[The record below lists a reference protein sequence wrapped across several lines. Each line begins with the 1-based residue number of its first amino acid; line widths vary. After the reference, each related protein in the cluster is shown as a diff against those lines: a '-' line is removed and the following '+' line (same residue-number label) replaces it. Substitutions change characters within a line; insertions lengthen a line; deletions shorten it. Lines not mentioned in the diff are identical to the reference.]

1 MRLKEYLEGSEMAN
15 ADNNGMFVRGSS
27 LRTWLAVG
35 SAIGAIVSVGGTWK
49 LSDYKIGQNQIEIQK
64 LSKTI
69 DAIKDERARDYE
81 ILIRIDER
89 LKRIEA
95 SISRNP
101 FSPTP

>member
-1 MRLKEYLEGSEMAN
+1 MAN

>member
-1 MRLKEYLEGSEMAN
+1 
-15 ADNNGMFVRGSS
+15 MFVRGSS